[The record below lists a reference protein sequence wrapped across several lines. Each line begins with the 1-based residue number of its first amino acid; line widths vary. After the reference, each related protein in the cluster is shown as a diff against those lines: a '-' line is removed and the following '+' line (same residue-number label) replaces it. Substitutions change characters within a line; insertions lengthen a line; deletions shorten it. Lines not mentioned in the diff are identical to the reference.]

1 MKTKILISITATVL
15 LAAFILGA
23 TGKIDLAQ
31 QKENNL
37 RNTSDRLI
45 GVMLTKESLHLF
57 DFESYF
63 NDNAADIINGN
74 NRIDNTDGYEQR
86 IYAELKDVASTVEET
101 GETVYTK
108 EYVFPDVDGFY
119 IYSATVQD
127 ENGSYET
134 NISSKGL
141 SDVKS
146 SSHYKDDGEEQTLE
160 ATVYTT
166 ADSDLYTVYA
176 NPIYQTENGEV
187 YLVEGTGTAGQGGI
201 TQTLKETATFEEDGE
216 KRSYTAEIIIH
227 REQID
232 AVREITVSQFTA
244 EHEKISADTYA
255 VENLPETIT
264 ATAQTAYLLVSEKTV
279 CASEDVAN
287 TYRLVQPTDEF
298 LEVFKADS
306 QGICEKVP
314 IEILWS
320 AATDFTL

>member
-31 QKENNL
+31 QKENNR

-63 NDNAADIINGN
+63 NDNAADIIKGN
-74 NRIDNTDGYEQR
+74 NRLDNTDGYEQR
-86 IYAELKDVASTVEET
+86 IYADLKDVASTNEET

-127 ENGSYET
+127 ENGSYKT
-134 NISSKGL
+134 NISGKGL

-201 TQTLKETATFEEDGE
+201 TQTLKESTTFTQDGE

-227 REQID
+227 REQMD

-264 ATAQTAYLLVSEKTV
+264 ATAQTAYLLVTEKTV
-279 CASEDVAN
+279 SASEDAAN

-320 AATDFTL
+320 AATDFSL